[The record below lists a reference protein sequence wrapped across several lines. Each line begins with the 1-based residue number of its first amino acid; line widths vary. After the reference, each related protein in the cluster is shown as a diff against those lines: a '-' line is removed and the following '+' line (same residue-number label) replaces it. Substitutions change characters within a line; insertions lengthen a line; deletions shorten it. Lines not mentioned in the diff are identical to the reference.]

1 MNTIPI
7 HLSQADRSQNV
18 RLEVTLPKMPFY
30 NVDAVLNIIAAAL
43 EPFECGRFC
52 SRCEISDAHD
62 KKRIDLH
69 IYECEALPKRNF
81 ALRAIC
87 LRLKKLIDL
96 GRFQVWD
103 SEKRHAREFPWTDVP
118 TSLGYSHFK
127 SWTRSSFIFP
137 DDLSAFL
144 AFEKIR
150 VGFVSY
156 STGSDGNITA
166 DLSGEEEGQYA
177 PASTAENASEDMRAE
192 SMPKMK
198 PASIDLALAAPR
210 NRPQRFDNLAVEID
224 ELLTND
230 PTMTPTLVWHSLTA
244 KIDAGKT
251 CIVGVSDVGLRWK
264 NAKGGLVIASASN
277 VADRVAR
284 WKKSRE

>member
-18 RLEVTLPKMPFY
+18 RLEVTLSKMPLY

-43 EPFECGRFC
+43 EPFECGKFC
-52 SRCEISDAHD
+52 SRCDISDAHD
-62 KKRIDLH
+62 KKRLDAYIYDCDGLRKRHRVLRDL
-69 IYECEALPKRNF
+69 
-81 ALRAIC
+81 C

-96 GRFQVWD
+96 GRLQVWD
-103 SEKRHAREFPWTDVP
+103 SEMRHAQEFPWPDV
-118 TSLGYSHFK
+118 TRGLGYTHFNN
-127 SWTRSSFIFP
+127 WARSSFIFA
-137 DDLSAFL
+137 DDLSVFL
-144 AFEKIR
+144 AVEKIR
-150 VGFVSY
+150 ANFASY
-156 STGSDGNITA
+156 SINQDGDITA